1 MERERKIQKVNRH
14 RERER
19 ERLMYKN
26 ETRDDI
32 ENNILIVTK
41 KTLLKYKTTLKTSAP
56 RSERM
61 LL

>member
-26 ETRDDI
+26 ETCDDI

-41 KTLLKYKTTLKTSAP
+41 KTLLKYVCI
-56 RSERM
+56 RQH
-61 LL
+61 